1 MTLRKSCPT
10 RRYET
15 FPSSNSSEV
24 GQGSSNTST
33 TNTSNKSGLSVG
45 QEAQRL
51 ATQGSWADNVFDSSS
66 NDNFTPSSSTMGQ
79 DELVDT
85 RQPMVDDPSD
95 PPPIYRPTDTTVNTI
110 PNSPVAVRSELV
122 GHSHHSRHSSL
133 SPSHVDDQAEES
145 EAVAGACTP
154 SSPLLE
160 QGQRERIPFH
170 DEARRFSRGDCK
182 KGARSSRCKG
192 ATWFT
197 LALLACLW
205 LMIPSLMAND
215 GVPLAPNVLC

>member
-1 MTLRKSCPT
+1 MTIRKSFST

-24 GQGSSNTST
+24 DQGSSNTST
-33 TNTSNKSGLSVG
+33 TNTSNKTGLSVG

-51 ATQGSWADNVFDSSS
+51 ATQGSWADNVFESS
-66 NDNFTPSSSTMGQ
+66 DNNLTPSSSTMGQ
-79 DELVDT
+79 QDHVDAHK
-85 RQPMVDDPSD
+85 PMIDDPSD
-95 PPPIYRPTDTTVNTI
+95 PPPLYTPTDTTVNTI

-133 SPSHVDDQAEES
+133 SSSHAEDQSEES
-145 EAVAGACTP
+145 EAVGGACTP

-160 QGQRERIPFH
+160 QGQRERLPFH
-170 DEARRFSRGDCK
+170 DEVRRCYRGSCK
-182 KGARSSRCKG
+182 KGARIHHCKR

-205 LMIPSLMAND
+205 LMIPSLLASN
-215 GVPLAPNVLC
+215 GVPFTPTAQS